1 METFEQA
8 YKKLNPR
15 QREAVDAIEG
25 PVMVIAGPGTGK
37 TQILTLRIA
46 NILLKTDM
54 KPGGILALTFTESA
68 TANMRQRLVSLIGT
82 PGYYVGISTFHGFAN
97 DLIQQYPE
105 HFPGIIGARNAA
117 EVDQIQI
124 VRRIVEEG
132 VVTSDDPAA
141 PDGGADGKGG
151 GEPRAFEHLR
161 PFGDIFYHVPD
172 ILGAIK
178 SVKNEGLTPE
188 EFSELLDAE
197 EERLN
202 NIPDLKHEKGKY
214 AGRMKGEYEKEFATL
229 AKNRELVEI
238 YKEYEKRLKEA
249 RLYDFAD
256 MILSVIRAF
265 EARPQFLLQIQ
276 ERYQYFLVD
285 EHQDTNGAQNRLLE
299 LLASYY
305 DAPNLF
311 VVGDEKQAIFRFQG
325 ASLENFLY
333 FQNKYPE
340 AKVIY
345 LESNY
350 RSYQHI
356 LDSAGSLIEKNTTV
370 LKHDLKAARGEAP
383 QRAKPSEVEKKGA
396 RHNIQVL
403 ALRTPEAEQFAIAE
417 VIKEKIAAGTPPGE
431 IAVLYRLNRD
441 AASLADMLSRRG
453 IAYTIESDRDVLE
466 DQDIKNILLLL
477 EIIADFGNDEKLAEA
492 LHLDFFSPGLKLEP
506 LEIYKLVSGHG
517 EKHGG
522 EKRGGKEGFES
533 GRQSLYDRVMKV
545 PLGKKLAQWKT
556 DSVNKNFLNF
566 FEDVMKES
574 GFLDKILTG
583 QGGAPDASGAG
594 QSANFDKVS
603 ALTALFNE
611 MKRTVGEHGEYRL
624 KDFMRHLEV
633 IREHHLPIKGPVR
646 TGEKAVRLM
655 TAHKAKGLEFDVVIV
670 TGATDGHWG
679 NRRDPARF
687 KLPFKTSV
695 DAAVIEKNEDE
706 RRLFYMALTRARNEL
721 YLTYARE
728 REDGK
733 QEVPS
738 QFLGE
743 IREDLRQEASAEEI
757 EKYEKKLEGAR
768 LALIAPVRAAR
779 PLSAEQEFLR
789 ELFKKR
795 GLSATALNNYLE
807 CPWRY
812 FYINLLRIPQLPN
825 LNQIYGI
832 AVHAALEN
840 FFSAKKRGE
849 PVGREFLIDGFAWAL
864 KRHPLTEKDFVA
876 LLAKGKKT
884 LAAYHDHYADSWNY
898 NVATELK
905 VKVPFGVDGDEIILR
920 GALDKLELQTDP
932 HEVIVVDYKTRSP
945 KSRNWI
951 LGETADSEGNYHRQL
966 VFYRLLLDAS
976 PELGYRMRAGQ
987 IDFVEP
993 NERGIFK
1000 KEEFVISEAQVGELR
1015 ETVARVTR
1023 EIKDF
1028 AFWDKDCGDGGCK
1041 WCGLSK
1047 I

>member
-1 METFEQA
+1 MGTFQQTYE
-8 YKKLNPR
+8 KLNPQ

-46 NILLKTDM
+46 NILQKTDM
-54 KPGGILALTFTESA
+54 KPGAILALTFTESA

-124 VRRIVEEG
+124 VREIIEEG
-132 VVTSDDPAA
+132 VFA
-141 PDGGADGKGG
+141 PEG
-151 GEPRAFEHLR
+151 GEPKAFEHLR

-188 EFSELLDAE
+188 EFSELLDLE
-197 EERLN
+197 EKRLN
-202 NIPDLKHEKGKY
+202 DIPDLRHEKGKY

-265 EARPQFLLQIQ
+265 EVRPEFLLQIQ

-350 RSYQHI
+350 RSYQSI
-356 LDSAGSLIEKNTTV
+356 LDSAASLIEKNTTV
-370 LKHDLKAARGEAP
+370 LKHDLKAARGEGP
-383 QRAKPSEVEKKGA
+383 VRTKPGDKDAKGA

-403 ALRTPEAEQFAIAE
+403 AMQTPEAERFAISE
-417 VIKEKIAAGTPPGE
+417 IIKEKIAAGTPPGE

-441 AASLADMLSRRG
+441 AGAIADMLSRRG
-453 IAYTIESDRDVLE
+453 IAYTIESDRNVLE
-466 DQDIKNILLLL
+466 EQEIKNILLLL
-477 EIIADFGNDEKLAEA
+477 ETIADFGNDEKLAEA
-492 LHLDFFSPGLKLEP
+492 LHLDFLGLEP
-506 LEIYKLVSGHG
+506 LEIYKLISGHG
-517 EKHGG
+517 DERRDEKGAERGG
-522 EKRGGKEGFES
+522 EKGH
-533 GRQSLYDRVMKV
+533 GRQSLYDRVMKI
-545 PLGKKLAQWKT
+545 PLGKKLAKWKT
-556 DSVNKNFLNF
+556 DSANKNFLNF
-566 FEDVMKES
+566 FEDVIRES
-574 GFLDKILTG
+574 GFLEHLLKESAPFDKI
-583 QGGAPDASGAG
+583 
-594 QSANFDKVS
+594 S

-624 KDFMRHLEV
+624 MDFMRHLDV

-646 TGEKAVRLM
+646 TGESAIRLM

-695 DAAVIEKNEDE
+695 DQGVIEKNEDE

-721 YLTYARE
+721 YITYARE

-743 IREDLRQEASAEEI
+743 IREDLKQEADAEEI
-757 EKYEKKLEGAR
+757 QKHEKKLEAER
-768 LALIAPVRAAR
+768 LTLIAPVRSAR
-779 PLSAEQEFLR
+779 PLEAEQEFLR
-789 ELFKKR
+789 ELFKQR

-807 CPWRY
+807 CPWQY
-812 FYINLLRIPQLPN
+812 FYVNLLRIPQLPN

-840 FFSAKKRGE
+840 FFSAKKKGE
-849 PVGREFLIDGFAWAL
+849 IVGKEFLMDNFAWAL
-864 KRHPLTEKDFVA
+864 KRHPLIEKDLA
-876 LLAKGKKT
+876 TLLAKGKKT
-884 LAAYHDHYADSWNY
+884 LFAYHDHYADSWNY

-905 VKVPFGVDGDEIILR
+905 VKVPFGVGGDEIILR
-920 GALDKLELQTDP
+920 GALDKLELQEDP

-976 PELGYRMRAGQ
+976 PELGYRMKAGQ

-1000 KEEFVISEAQVGELR
+1000 KEEFVISEAEVGELR
-1015 ETVARVTR
+1015 DTVARVTQ

-1028 AFWDKDCGDGGCK
+1028 ASWDKECGEKGCK
-1041 WCGLSK
+1041 WCGMRER
-1047 I
+1047 